1 MISCPMARQY
11 DRLVV
16 ASAHHRALTGKKAA
30 FIRLSTLVTNRL
42 VVEERLYP
50 LVLVQ
55 FAYAIR
61 EASGGD

>member
-30 FIRLSTLVTNRL
+30 FIRLSTLVTNCL
-42 VVEERLYP
+42 VVEERL
-50 LVLVQ
+50 
-55 FAYAIR
+55 
-61 EASGGD
+61 